1 MIKITNLQKRKPVIL
16 REGKFLTLENI
27 ISKKVDVS
35 TLRGELEN
43 LSYSDKKKLVLER
56 YKTVPK
62 DVKIIEHVIGKGSFS
77 LQQNTKEIEEDTDY
91 GKELIDLEMLY
102 ISRLLRKYEEGEIE

>member
-1 MIKITNLQKRKPVIL
+1 MIL

-56 YKTVPK
+56 YKMVPK
-62 DVKIIEHVIGKGSFS
+62 DVKIIEHVIEKGSFS

-102 ISRLLRKYEEGEIE
+102 ISRLLKKYEEGEIE